1 MPAPVL
7 TPMRARIRAL
17 LAVALLPAV
26 LLAAGC
32 TAEEREPESPA
43 ASSAPKPTA
52 TAVPLP
58 EDGACYRLSFDDVL
72 APSTQAEEVQCTAE
86 HTSMTFAVG
95 TLDRVVDGHLL
106 AVDSD
111 RVLDR
116 LAERCPDR
124 LAGLVGGTREEARLS
139 MLRPVWFTPTLAQ
152 ADAGADWFRCDVIGV
167 AGQER
172 LAPLP
177 RRLAGVLETEEGR
190 RRWGMCGT
198 AEPDSADFERVLC
211 SAPHSWRAIAVVAF
225 ESGDYPGEDVVR
237 DRGQTPCEDAGR
249 QVADDALNFRWGYE
263 WPTREQWAS
272 GQTYGRCWAP
282 D

>member
-1 MPAPVL
+1 MPASTPARLRTRLAGVLLPVV
-7 TPMRARIRAL
+7 L
-17 LAVALLPAV
+17 LAV
-26 LLAAGC
+26 GC
-32 TAEEREPESPA
+32 TADERQPDSPA
-43 ASSAPKPTA
+43 PSAAPKPTA
-52 TAVPLP
+52 TPVPLP
-58 EDGACYRLSFDDVL
+58 EDGACYRLSFQDVL
-72 APSTQAEEVQCTAE
+72 APSNRAPEVPCRDE
-86 HTSMTFAVG
+86 HTSMTYDVG

-116 LAERCPDR
+116 LAERCPER
-124 LAGLVGGTREEARLS
+124 LADLVGGTRDQARLS

-152 ADAGADWFRCDVIGV
+152 ADAGADWFRCDVIAV

-177 RRLAGVLETEEGR
+177 RRLSGALDSEEGR
-190 RRWGMCGT
+190 RTWGMCGT
-198 AEPDSADFERVLC
+198 DKPDSEAFERVLC
-211 SAPHSWRAIAVVAF
+211 SAPHSWRAVAVVDF
-225 ESGDYPGEDVVR
+225 EPGKYPGEDTVR

-249 QVADDALNFRWGYE
+249 AVADDALNFRWGYE

>member
-1 MPAPVL
+1 MAAPHRSQ
-7 TPMRARIRAL
+7 MRAL
-17 LAVALLPAV
+17 VAVTVASV
-26 LLAAGC
+26 LLVAGC
-32 TAEEREPESPA
+32 TADEREPEPPA
-43 ASSAPKPTA
+43 ASSSPRPTA

-58 EDGACYRLSFDDVL
+58 EDGACYRLTFQDAL
-72 APSTQAEEVQCTAE
+72 APSTRADEVPCADE
-86 HTSMTFAVG
+86 HTSMTYAVG

-124 LAGLVGGTREEARLS
+124 LADLVGGTLEQARLS
-139 MLRPVWFTPTLAQ
+139 MLRPVWFTPTLTE
-152 ADAGADWFRCDVIGV
+152 ADAGADWFRCDVIAV

-177 RRLAGVLETEEGR
+177 RRLAGALDTAEGR
-190 RRWGMCGT
+190 RTWGMCGT
-198 AEPDSADFERVLC
+198 DEPDSESFERVLC
-211 SAPHSWRAIAVVAF
+211 SETHAWRAVAVVAF
-225 ESGDYPGEDVVR
+225 EPGDYPGEDVVR

-249 QVADDALNFRWGYE
+249 SVADDALNFRWGYE
-263 WPTREQWAS
+263 WPTEEQWAS